1 MPDVTVLV
9 TELVGVVTTIVDVA
23 VVVSVVKSH
32 ARYPPVS
39 YRSIARLRAATVI
52 SHLLADVESFR
63 RPSLSHWIVPKDA
76 VAYAVTSVTILFRNT
91 SDFKHSALELY
102 LSKLKFMDAALFSH
116 STSGIDCAHSPTI
129 WFSWCLWFTHELGV
143 PPTSTLMYRCVP
155 ISSHTSLDC
164 RAVDVIVLVTDDV
177 IDDVTE
183 LDCDVVAVDDT
194 VLDALPDNVVV
205 AVELTVD
212 VAEPLADVVPDE
224 LPVDVAEDVALEV
237 TDELTLPDCVLVSV
251 LDAELVALVVAL
263 MVTDEDT
270 VEVAD
275 VETLEDADVVTD
287 AVAVDET
294 VDVIVE
300 VALALMVLVP
310 VLVREVETLL
320 LALVVAE
327 VDCVV
332 VIVDVA
338 VLVTD
343 EVWETL

>member
-237 TDELTLPDCVLVSV
+237 TDDV
-251 LDAELVALVVAL
+251 
-263 MVTDEDT
+263 T
-270 VEVAD
+270 VEVTVD
-275 VETLEDADVVTD
+275 EPLVVADVVTLD
-287 AVAVDET
+287 VLELLTDELAVDDTVDET
-294 VDVIVE
+294 V
-300 VALALMVLVP
+300 
-310 VLVREVETLL
+310 
-320 LALVVAE
+320 
-327 VDCVV
+327 
-332 VIVDVA
+332 
-338 VLVTD
+338 LVTD
-343 EVWETL
+343 